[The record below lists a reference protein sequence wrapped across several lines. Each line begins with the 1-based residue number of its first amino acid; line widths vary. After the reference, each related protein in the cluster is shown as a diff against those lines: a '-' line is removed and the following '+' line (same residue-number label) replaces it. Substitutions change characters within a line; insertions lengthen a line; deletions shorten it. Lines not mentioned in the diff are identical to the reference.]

1 MILVNKNHKLNISF
15 LINYFDSKR
24 RWNSK
29 APRASIKMS
38 VVIYDYQRK
47 ARANAFRNPKIKE
60 NVKTPKIKYT
70 DEEIDAKIAAAELE
84 KKFEFNSFIPTMLES
99 NFHCTDEGVNG
110 LLLDMI
116 ETKIYNKLLFTRKW
130 RTNPSLLHLYNNYIQ
145 LVKTNRIARDLD
157 LETALKSSK
166 ERSNSGVLVFTLLM
180 SDKPFK
186 LDDEGNKK
194 VQRFTC
200 KHNCYYCPNE
210 PNMSRSYI
218 SSEPAVRRGD
228 SFNWDP
234 VAQIINRLKSYI
246 STGQISAFVPTT
258 IKGEFILEGGT
269 YSSYPVE
276 YREWFMN
283 NIYYAC
289 NTIYDLLP
297 RRDMCDLL
305 TEMKI
310 NETCVGIRVVGL
322 SIETRPD
329 DINEDNL
336 DFCRELRTYGVTKV
350 QIGVQHTNDLI
361 LKGVNRGCTTQQVKN
376 AMRILL
382 NNGFKVQIHLMP
394 DLPGSTPEEDLRMF
408 DEVFSSEEFGF
419 DHLKVYPTMVV
430 KFTKIK
436 DWYDSGMYKPYGDD
450 NAAMLDILVEMTR
463 LLNKYERYDIRKER
477 IIRDIPVFEIE
488 GGITDAGMGDTLT
501 RECKKLGIACVCIR
515 CREIKGDNTFDPVL
529 VVRSRIM
536 CGSREFFISFESADN
551 KKIYGFLR
559 LRLPEANDDAFEP
572 TTHIEPTEKI
582 SIRKISIIRELHVYG
597 TVSSIND
604 TSKNVNVQNRGLG
617 SMLVKEAERISKENG
632 YNVISVIS
640 GNGVK
645 EYYAKKHA
653 YIDGKYY
660 MYKFL

>member
-1 MILVNKNHKLNISF
+1 MSVIIHP
-15 LINYFDSKR
+15 SKR
-24 RWNSK
+24 I
-29 APRASIKMS
+29 IKK
-38 VVIYDYQRK
+38 R
-47 ARANAFRNPKIKE
+47 
-60 NVKTPKIKYT
+60 YT
-70 DEEIDAKIAAAELE
+70 TEEIDEKLVAANLE
-84 KKFEFNSFIPTMLES
+84 RTFDFSSFIPKLLSS
-99 NFHCTDEGVNG
+99 NFSYPTDKVNG
-110 LLLDMI
+110 LLMDMI
-116 ETKIYNKLLFTRKW
+116 ETKNYEKNAFMRKW
-130 RTNPSLLHLYNNYIQ
+130 CINPSLLHLYNNYVN
-145 LVKTNRIARDLD
+145 LVKTGQLNRYPA

-186 LDDEGNKK
+186 FDKDGNKK

-234 VAQIINRLKSYI
+234 VAQIINRIKSYI
-246 STGQISAFVPTT
+246 STGQISAFIPTT

-289 NTIYDLLP
+289 NTIYDRVP
-297 RRDMCDLL
+297 RRDMHDLL

-329 DINEDNL
+329 DIHLDNL
-336 DFCRELRTYGVTKV
+336 EFCRELRTYGVTKV

-361 LKGVNRGCTTQQVKN
+361 LQTVNRGCTTQQVKN

-394 DLPGSTPEEDLRMF
+394 DLPESSPAEDIKMF

-419 DHLKVYPTMVV
+419 DHLKVYPTVV
-430 KFTKIK
+430 VNFTKIK
-436 DWYDSGMYKPYGDD
+436 DWYDSGRYRPYGNDK
-450 NAAMLDILVEMTR
+450 AVMLNVLVEMTK

-488 GGITDAGMGDTLT
+488 GGITDAGMGDTLM

-515 CREIKGDNTFDPVL
+515 CREIKGDTMFDPVL
-529 VVRSRIM
+529 MVRSRIM
-536 CGSREFFISFESADN
+536 CGGREFFISFESSDRKDDSDICQPPKSDP

-559 LRLPEANDDAFEP
+559 LRLPEVTADVFEPMDRFEKINVGKAAHHDAFNLEG
-572 TTHIEPTEKI
+572 
-582 SIRKISIIRELHVYG
+582 KISIIRELHVYG
-597 TVSSIND
+597 TAASINNSTD
-604 TSKNVNVQNRGLG
+604 DVQQSNINVQNRGLG
-617 SMLVKEAERISKENG
+617 ARLVKEAERISKENG

-660 MYKFL
+660 MYKSL